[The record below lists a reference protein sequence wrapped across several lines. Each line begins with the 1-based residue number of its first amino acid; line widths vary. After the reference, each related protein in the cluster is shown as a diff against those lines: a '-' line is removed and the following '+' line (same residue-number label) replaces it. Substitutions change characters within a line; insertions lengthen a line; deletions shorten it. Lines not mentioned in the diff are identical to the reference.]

1 MISKRIPNA
10 YSIWLIPND
19 EKYILLRETII
30 ELSHF
35 FEGIKFIPHVTLI
48 SNLDYSEKF
57 LSKKVDSIAKKIKSF
72 DIYFNEVSYLDK
84 FFQSFFI
91 KVKMNNRLAY
101 ARKIAQS
108 SFSMI
113 KEEYNPHLSLAYG
126 NIETKIKKNL
136 KNKIQCPIKNFKVEE
151 LYLAHND
158 EVNFKWEVIN
168 KFPLTQ

>member
-35 FEGIKFIPHVTLI
+35 FGGIKFVPHVTLI

-72 DIYFNEVSYLDK
+72 DIYFNEISYLDK

>member
-35 FEGIKFIPHVTLI
+35 FGGIKFVPHVTLI

-108 SFSMI
+108 SFSTI
-113 KEEYNPHLSLAYG
+113 KEKYNPHLSLAYG

>member
-35 FEGIKFIPHVTLI
+35 FGGIKFVPHVTLI

>member
-35 FEGIKFIPHVTLI
+35 FGGIKFVPHVTLI

-91 KVKMNNRLAY
+91 KVKMNTWGTPADL
-101 ARKIAQS
+101 
-108 SFSMI
+108 
-113 KEEYNPHLSLAYG
+113 EEYL
-126 NIETKIKKNL
+126 KK
-136 KNKIQCPIKNFKVEE
+136 
-151 LYLAHND
+151 
-158 EVNFKWEVIN
+158 
-168 KFPLTQ
+168 